1 MEQGMNMT
9 RLIVYTQVF
18 ENYAMHDGG
27 DREHGD
33 HWKAKGGS
41 EYSIV
46 VQGADMSNLT
56 IEQIET
62 AIQDAMKEIEQDNR
76 YYREYVVGRPE
87 VLEEGQLTEFE
98 QSQLDYEGSIRFPP
112 TVINV

>member
-1 MEQGMNMT
+1 MEQGINMT

-18 ENYAMHDGG
+18 ENYAD
-27 DREHGD
+27 DRERED
-33 HWKAKGGS
+33 YWKAKGGN

-46 VQGADMSNLT
+46 VEGADMSNLT
-56 IEQIET
+56 IEQIEAALQT
-62 AIQDAMKEIEQDNR
+62 ATKEIEQDDR
-76 YYREYVVGRPE
+76 YFREYVVGRPE

-112 TVINV
+112 TVIYV